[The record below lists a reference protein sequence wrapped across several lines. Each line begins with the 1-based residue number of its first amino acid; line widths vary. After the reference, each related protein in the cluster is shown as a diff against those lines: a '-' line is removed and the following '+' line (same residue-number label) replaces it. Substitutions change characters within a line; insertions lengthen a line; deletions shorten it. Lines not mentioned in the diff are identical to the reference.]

1 LYLEVNGLKELVSRH
16 VGVLGL
22 GRISIAQENVMEP
35 VRHDCV
41 LVHQVTNAFQHCLE
55 IVLLQQA
62 SGNSLGSQKMLA
74 DNNAP
79 MTIRHPIK
87 MLARCILRLNTV
99 QALLKG
105 HQAKD
110 ACV

>member
-1 LYLEVNGLKELVSRH
+1 MTELQRRYPCFTVKSRAGRRHWRAKSGLYLEVNGLQELVSRH

-22 GRISIAQENVMEP
+22 GRISIAQEDVMQP

-55 IVLLQQA
+55 VVFLQQP

-74 DNNAP
+74 DNNDP
-79 MTIRHPIK
+79 
-87 MLARCILRLNTV
+87 C
-99 QALLKG
+99 Q
-105 HQAKD
+105 
-110 ACV
+110 